1 MLGWSWEVHEV
12 ERTSWP
18 PEHCDALHKHLAAG
32 LTFSK
37 TVKAINRKFGTA
49 YTRSAA
55 IGRARR
61 MGLVGSD
68 RPRPS
73 AEKKPLGLERIVV
86 TRPVEPAS
94 AALLWPRPPLKTQ
107 RPLKLRCAEVEP
119 RHLSLIA
126 LERGDCRY
134 PYGGDDESEAITF
147 CGLPGHPGSSYCR
160 PHFLLSRN
168 PLVETERE
176 SGDAAAWLRVL
187 EGV

>member
-1 MLGWSWEVHEV
+1 M
-12 ERTSWP
+12 ERTIWP
-18 PEHCDALHKHLAAG
+18 PEHCEALQKYLAAG
-32 LTFSK
+32 LTFAK

-61 MGLVGSD
+61 MGSVDTD
-68 RPRPS
+68 RSRPAADAMS
-73 AEKKPLGLERIVV
+73 LGLQRTVA

-94 AALLWPRPPLKTQ
+94 VTFLWQRPRLKTQ
-107 RPLKLRCAEVEP
+107 RPPKLRCAEVEP
-119 RHLSLIA
+119 RHLSLIE

-147 CGLPGHPGSSYCR
+147 CGLPVHSGSSYCR

-168 PLVETERE
+168 PLVDAERE
-176 SGDAAAWLRVL
+176 GGNDAVWLRVL

>member
-1 MLGWSWEVHEV
+1 M
-12 ERTSWP
+12 ERMNWP
-18 PEHCDALHKHLAAG
+18 AEHCDALRRHLAAR

-37 TVKAINRKFGTA
+37 IVKAINGKFGTA

-68 RPRPS
+68 RPQPSVDAERARP
-73 AEKKPLGLERIVV
+73 ERIVIS
-86 TRPVEPAS
+86 RPFEPGS
-94 AALLWPRPPLKTQ
+94 VVLLWPRPPLKTQ
-107 RPLKLRCAEVEP
+107 RPSKLRCAEVEP
-119 RHLSLIA
+119 RRLSLIE
-126 LERGDCRY
+126 LERSDCRY
-134 PYGGDDESEAITF
+134 PYGGDEESEAITF
-147 CGLPGHPGSSYCR
+147 CGLPVHPGSSYCR

-176 SGDAAAWLRVL
+176 SHDDAVWLRVL